1 MAEHAGDVATESIT
15 PCDRYKSPTIPQNLL
30 YTLQFSYTP
39 THLLI
44 MESLNT
50 KSAQKLVKSTS
61 HAAVASIARGVVR
74 SIPPQQ
80 SIKNQSLVGLQIFVS
95 QLLYVRVSRSDDQ
108 LKERQIEKYKVS
120 QKPLTKE
127 NTKPLDIKLHTQQ
140 RAVKR
145 AMFNYSVATKLY
157 LIEHQ
162 KKQIEKVQKI
172 IEEEEVRMLRKEMIP
187 RAQLMPIFDRPFF
200 PQRSSR
206 PLTVPREPSF
216 RIMSGKCSSCICC
229 SDLYSF
235 HTMNPIE

>member
-15 PCDRYKSPTIPQNLL
+15 PCDRNKSPTNPQNLL
-30 YTLQFSYTP
+30 YTVQFSYTP

-61 HAAVASIARGVVR
+61 HAAIASIARGVVR

-80 SIKNQSLVGLQIFVS
+80 SIKNQSL
-95 QLLYVRVSRSDDQ
+95 SRSDDQ

-127 NTKPLDIKLHTQQ
+127 NTKPLDITLHTQQ

-145 AMFNYSVATKLY
+145 TMFNYSVATKLY

-162 KKQIEKVQKI
+162 KKQIEKLQKI

-187 RAQLMPIFDRPFF
+187 RAQLMPLFDRPFF

-206 PLTVPREPSF
+206 PLTVPKDPSF
-216 RIMSGKCSSCICC
+216 HIMSGKCSSCICC

-235 HTMNPIE
+235 HTMKHIE